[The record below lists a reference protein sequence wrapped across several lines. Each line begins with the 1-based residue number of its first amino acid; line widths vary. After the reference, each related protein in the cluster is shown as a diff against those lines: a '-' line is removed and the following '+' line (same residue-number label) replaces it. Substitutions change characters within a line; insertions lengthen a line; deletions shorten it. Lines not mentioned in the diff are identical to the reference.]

1 MKKLRTLTPL
11 SKLGG
16 ANSDNAV
23 IKNSMVTREQYDAL
37 QADFDSLYK
46 SANDNYSWRR
56 AREASIRRTLKL
68 RTRWIIALAIVS
80 AAQTIAIFATA
91 I

>member
-1 MKKLRTLTPL
+1 MTVELKTGT
-11 SKLGG
+11 
-16 ANSDNAV
+16 
-23 IKNSMVTREQYDAL
+23 VTRKQFETLKAELDQSDADVKML
-37 QADFDSLYK
+37 GQSYAELGATK
-46 SANDNYSWRR
+46 R
-56 AREASIRRTLKL
+56 AQVNALTRTLKL